1 MSIPIAAAFWRQRE
15 GAVLVGDLHRAIERG
30 EQRRGELLLRLG
42 ARHTPDRHSIDLH
55 ALGDQV
61 LLGVVVEVRTG
72 HAADAEKRHEGSE
85 NDETGTHLVRR
96 W

>member
-1 MSIPIAAAFWRQRE
+1 MSIPIAAAFCVSVYVWSLYVALTGRSSR
-15 GAVLVGDLHRAIERG
+15 

-42 ARHTPDRHSIDLH
+42 ARHAPDRYSVDLD
-55 ALGDQV
+55 ALGDQI
-61 LLGVVVEVRTG
+61 LLGVVVEIRTG

-85 NDETGTHLVRR
+85 NDETGTHLVGR